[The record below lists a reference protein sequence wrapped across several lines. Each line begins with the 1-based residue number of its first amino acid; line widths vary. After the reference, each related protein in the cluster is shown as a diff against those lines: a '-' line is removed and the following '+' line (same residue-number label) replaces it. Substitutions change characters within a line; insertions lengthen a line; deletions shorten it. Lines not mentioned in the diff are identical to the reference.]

1 MGGELEDFGND
12 SCKHMSNIIK
22 EYSQELDG
30 PILLMVDE
38 VLPLAPE
45 KESGETLVYDW
56 TSLELSPKVDLLM
69 AVSPAPLVGNPST
82 SSSQLIPP
90 SHSTMFSHQ
99 LLEGH
104 RNFAQLHRL
113 LSCLKHHN
121 KVLKSEKN

>member
-1 MGGELEDFGND
+1 MGELEIFGND

-38 VLPLAPE
+38 VLPLAPR
-45 KESGETLVYDW
+45 KISGDTDIYDW
-56 TSLELSPKVDLLM
+56 TSLEVSPKVDLFM
-69 AVSPAPLVGNPST
+69 AVSPAPLILDT
-82 SSSQLIPP
+82 SASIQVIPP
-90 SHSTMFSHQ
+90 SHPTIFSHR

-104 RNFAQLHRL
+104 RNFAQLNRL

-121 KVLKSEKN
+121 KVLPGEKN

>member
-1 MGGELEDFGND
+1 
-12 SCKHMSNIIK
+12 MSNIIK

-30 PILLMVDE
+30 PIILMVDE
-38 VLPLAPE
+38 VLPLAPR
-45 KESGETLVYDW
+45 KKSGEIEVYDW

-69 AVSPAPLVGNPST
+69 AVSPAPLVANPSI
-82 SSSQLIPP
+82 SSIQLIPP

-104 RNFAQLHRL
+104 RNFAQLHKL

-121 KVLKSEKN
+121 NVLACE